1 MKIKEFFGKLLKKYF
16 YNPNWRCLSC
26 GKEIFENEKF
36 CSACKSTLPYNDG
49 AICEHCGRPVIAFE
63 TYCSTCKNVL
73 VDLDKCRSPF
83 VYAPPISALIKKA
96 KYDRGIYII
105 DYFAE
110 QLSLSYLQNY
120 FNADYLTFVP
130 MTEKAQKKRGYN
142 QSKLLA
148 EKLSELI
155 NVPVLDCIKKV
166 KETERQATL
175 GRADRLKNLDG
186 AFRVFDKKSIN
197 AKSILIIDDVST
209 TGATAE
215 VIAKRLKDAGARIV
229 NLLTVASTPPIDKY

>member
-1 MKIKEFFGKLLKKYF
+1 MKFKEIIAKFFKEYF

-36 CSACKSTLPYNDG
+36 CSTCKSSLPYNDG
-49 AICEHCGRPVIAFE
+49 AICEHCGRAVTAFE
-63 TYCSTCKNVL
+63 PYCSTCKNVL

-83 VYAPPISALIKKA
+83 IYAPPISTLIKKA

-105 DYFAE
+105 DYFAD
-110 QLSLSYLQNY
+110 QLSLAYLQNY

-130 MTEKAQKKRGYN
+130 MTQKAEKKRGYN
-142 QSKLLA
+142 QSKILA
-148 EKLSELI
+148 EKLSLLI
-155 NVPVLDCIKKV
+155 NVPVLDCVEKT

-175 GRADRLKNLDG
+175 GRAERLKNLDG
-186 AFRVFDKKSIN
+186 VFKVFDKKSIKD
-197 AKSILIIDDVST
+197 KSILIIDDVST

-215 VIAKRLKDAGARIV
+215 VLAKRLKSAGAKIV
-229 NLLTVASTPPIDKY
+229 NLLTVASTPPIDRY

>member
-1 MKIKEFFGKLLKKYF
+1 MKIKEWLSNFFKKYF

-26 GKEIFENEKF
+26 GKEIFENEHF

-49 AICEHCGRPVIAFE
+49 PICEHCGRAVVAFE
-63 TYCSTCKNVL
+63 AYCSTCKNVL

-83 VYAPPISALIKKA
+83 VYAPPISMLIKKA

-110 QLSLSYLQNY
+110 QLSLSYFQNY

-130 MTEKAQKKRGYN
+130 MSEKAEKKRGYN
-142 QSKLLA
+142 QSKILA
-148 EKLSELI
+148 EKLSAII
-155 NVPVLDCIKKV
+155 NVPVLDCLKKI

-175 GRADRLKNLDG
+175 GRAERLKNLDD
-186 AFRVFDKKSIN
+186 AFRVFDKKSVKG
-197 AKSILIIDDVST
+197 KSVLIVDDVST

-215 VIAKRLKDAGARIV
+215 IIAKRLKNAGAKIV
-229 NLLTVASTPPIDKY
+229 NLLTVASTPPLEKY